1 MDRKSGWVALAAGVA
16 IAAGCGGGGGSS
28 GGAAVA
34 PAGVTSGTITGF
46 GSVIVNGVR
55 YRTSGSTQFDI
66 DDGPGGQDDLAV
78 GQQVTVRWSSSDGGR
93 TFDATIVEYDDTLE
107 GPVAANSIDLA
118 AGTFVV
124 LGQLVKVTTATS
136 FDDGVPGRSLAGLV
150 AGDRVEVSG
159 LIDADGVVQATR
171 IEIDDDSDD
180 DSDDDFEVRGIVTG
194 LDPVNRTFVI
204 NSLTIDYSAVP
215 GTPAIADGDL
225 VEVEGDTFDGSTL
238 VANRIEREGDDD
250 LDDDDGEVEVE
261 GYVTAFTSPADFT
274 VNGRR
279 VTTSSRTR
287 YEDGTA
293 ADLALNARVEVEGR
307 LDAGG
312 ILIAETVEFR
322 DDLDDDDS
330 DGPGRAEIEDV
341 ITAIPSPGTVVAGG
355 VTITTTARTRFEDHG
370 DDDDQFLNAAA
381 LRVGDFIEVR
391 GVVLPGNIV
400 EAVILE
406 RDDPDDDASLR
417 GPVTQL
423 SEPSLS
429 ILGVAVDTDA
439 GTDFEVD
446 DNDVDATTFFG
457 AVTVGSEVKAK
468 FAAPGTAPR
477 IARELELDS
486 DDDGDDDSDDDD
498 DDDDDSDDEDDDADD
513 TDDDDDS
520 SDD

>member
-1 MDRKSGWVALAAGVA
+1 MKVSGSMDRKSGWVALAAGVA

-78 GQQVTVRWSSSDGGR
+78 GQQVTVRWSSSDGGL

-107 GPVAANSIDLA
+107 GPIAANSIDLA

-159 LIDADGVVQATR
+159 LIDADGIVQATR
-171 IEIDDDSDD
+171 IEIDDDS
-180 DSDDDFEVRGIVTG
+180 SEDFEVRGVVTG

-238 VANRIEREGDDD
+238 VASRIEREGDDD
-250 LDDDDGEVEVE
+250 LDDGDGEVEVE
-261 GYVTAFTSPADFT
+261 GYVTAFTSTADFA

-279 VTTSSRTR
+279 VTTGPRTR

-322 DDLDDDDS
+322 NDVDDDGS

-406 RDDPDDDASLR
+406 RDDPGSDASLR

-457 AVTVGSEVKAK
+457 SVAVGSEVKGK
-468 FAAPGTAPR
+468 FAAAGTSPR
-477 IARELELDS
+477 IARELELELDSGDDDDSDDDSDDS
-486 DDDGDDDSDDDD
+486 DDDGD
-498 DDDDDSDDEDDDADD
+498 
-513 TDDDDDS
+513 S